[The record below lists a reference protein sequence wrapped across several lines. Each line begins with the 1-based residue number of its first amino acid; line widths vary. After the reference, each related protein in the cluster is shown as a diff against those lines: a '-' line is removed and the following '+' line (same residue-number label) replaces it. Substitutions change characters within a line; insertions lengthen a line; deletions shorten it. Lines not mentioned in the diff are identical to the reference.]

1 MGNSSNN
8 NTICYIH
15 LPRSFHQCMNNLKTM
30 SGKYYIVSFVSF
42 VSDLFLFFFLQS
54 LISHC
59 RTIRLQQRQL
69 GPSVII
75 YGAFTTLSISSP
87 IHTRSPI
94 SLVLGKYSSFH
105 SFRSILLISFF
116 FQSLSHFCTKDPN
129 SASSK
134 VSQGKGPVIIH
145 TLSISSPIH
154 TCSPISL
161 LSSAKSALI

>member
-1 MGNSSNN
+1 
-8 NTICYIH
+8 
-15 LPRSFHQCMNNLKTM
+15 MNNLKTM
-30 SGKYYIVSFVSF
+30 SGKYYIVSFISF

-59 RTIRLQQRQL
+59 RTIRLQQSQL
-69 GPSVII
+69 GPSIII

-87 IHTRSPI
+87 IHTHSPI

-105 SFRSILLISFF
+105 SFRSILFISFF
-116 FQSLSHFCTKDPN
+116 FQSLSHFCTKDPD
-129 SASSK
+129 STSSK

-154 TCSPISL
+154 TRSPISL
-161 LSSAKSALI
+161 LSSAKSVWARGPSHHLQCLLRALNLQPLPHS

>member
-1 MGNSSNN
+1 
-8 NTICYIH
+8 
-15 LPRSFHQCMNNLKTM
+15 MNNLKTM
-30 SGKYYIVSFVSF
+30 SGKYYIVSFISFISF

-59 RTIRLQQRQL
+59 RTIRLQQSQL

-75 YGAFTTLSISSP
+75 YSAFTTLSISSP
-87 IHTRSPI
+87 IHTCSPI

-105 SFRSILLISFF
+105 SFRSILFISFF
-116 FQSLSHFCTKDPN
+116 FQSLSHFCTKDPD

-154 TCSPISL
+154 TRSPISCRPRVNQWGWETVYIF
-161 LSSAKSALI
+161 KSQDHP